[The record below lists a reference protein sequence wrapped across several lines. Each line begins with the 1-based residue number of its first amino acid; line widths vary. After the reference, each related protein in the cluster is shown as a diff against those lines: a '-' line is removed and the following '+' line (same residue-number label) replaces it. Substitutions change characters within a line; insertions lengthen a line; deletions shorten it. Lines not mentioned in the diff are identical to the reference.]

1 MKKTFKEFVEQIE
14 KENEEFLNLPKNK
27 KKVRLAQ
34 DVLARLKFNNIKP
47 SQGHFYVSRYSSK
60 SAKQILNN
68 PSSVTCQC
76 CAKGSLFLSYIGRM
90 NNYTFKRNQSPSLID
105 ENGEEHKKLLEIFTI
120 EELDAIEIA
129 FEGQSYLYVIPQEEV
144 DKVLAW
150 RKKLK
155 QGDTDKGITK
165 IFKAICNNIIKNDGE
180 FIY

>member
-34 DVLARLKFNNIKP
+34 DVLARLKFDNIKAF
-47 SQGHFYVSRYSSK
+47 QGHFYRSHYPLK
-60 SAKQILNN
+60 SAREIINSL
-68 PSSVTCQC
+68 SYFTCEC

-90 NNYTFKRNQSPSLID
+90 NNYTFKHNQTPSLID

-129 FEGQSYLYVIPQEEV
+129 FEGQSYLYVISQEEV
-144 DKVLAW
+144 DKVLTW

-155 QGDTDKGITK
+155 QGNTDKGITK
-165 IFKAICNNIIKNDGE
+165 ILKAICNNIIKNDGE
-180 FIY
+180 FVY

>member
-34 DVLARLKFNNIKP
+34 DVLTRLKFDNIKP
-47 SQGHFYVSRYSSK
+47 LQGEFYNSCYSSK
-60 SAKQILNN
+60 SAKNILNN
-68 PSSVTCQC
+68 ISSITCQC
-76 CAKGSLFLSYIGRM
+76 CAKGSLFLSYIGRV
-90 NNYTFKRNQSPSLID
+90 NNYTFTYNTSSSLLD
-105 ENGEEHKKLLEIFTI
+105 ETGEEHQKLLEIFTL

-129 FEGQSYLYVIPQEEV
+129 FEGESFLYIIPEEEV
-144 DKVLAW
+144 DKVLTW

-155 QGDTDKGITK
+155 QGNTSKGSTK
-165 IFKAICNNIIKNDGE
+165 ILKAICNNIIKNDGE